1 MAKKFLVSLD
11 LNKNELLNA
20 RLQNLSSDPSSPVAG
35 QIYYNTQENVTKFY
49 DGTQWIA
56 GGSTKFGNTASRPT
70 ASKAGTLYIDTE
82 TSTIFLDNGTSWI
95 QATVNAS
102 DVSDAID
109 AHNDLTT
116 GVHGVTGDVVGTS
129 DIQDLSNKRII
140 DTLSFSDGV
149 TLADEGEIAVL
160 AGSHE
165 FEIKAN
171 DGNLGLKTVAT
182 NADVVITSDSGDI
195 VLNPD
200 GIAKVNGVLNVTN
213 TLNITTISG
222 ADFDSRDGSLTL
234 QDETGTS
241 QIHINGDTKNI
252 ELLPASGSKA
262 FYGSAATAGNEIAKI
277 SDLQALSSGLSW
289 KQAVNLLSDSNV
301 DVEADFVG
309 TIIDG
314 HSALDTSD
322 SGYRLLLTGQTDSTE
337 NGIYVLTQSGATL
350 VASRALDAD
359 SDAELKGA
367 AVFVM
372 EGTNY
377 GSTSWVQNNHYISS
391 FADQD
396 WVQFS
401 GQGTLI
407 GSDSIQIDG
416 NEINVIADTTRGI
429 AIDGDG
435 VYAKIGNGI
444 EFDGSGNIAINPG
457 TGFDISSGALEF
469 ASSYGVRKY
478 TTSIGNSS
486 ATSFNLDHNFDTRH
500 VTVQIFESASPY
512 AQVEA
517 DVEHTTSNRVTVK
530 FASAPGTGEYEVVI
544 VG

>member
-1 MAKKFLVSLD
+1 MSKKFLVSLD

-56 GGSTKFGNTASRPT
+56 GGSTKFGNTASRPA

-82 TSTIFLDNGTSWI
+82 TSTIFLDNGTSWL

-129 DIQDLSNKRII
+129 DTQDLSNKRII
-140 DTLSFSDGV
+140 DTLNFSDGV
-149 TLADEGEIAVL
+149 TVANEGEISVL
-160 AGSHE
+160 AVSHE
-165 FEIKAN
+165 FEIQAN
-171 DGNLGLKTVAT
+171 NGDLGLKTVAT
-182 NADVVITSDSGDI
+182 GADVVITSDSGDI
-195 VLNPD
+195 ILNPD
-200 GIAKVNGVLNVTN
+200 GMAKVNGILNVSGNLN
-213 TLNITTISG
+213 TTTISG
-222 ADFDSRDGSLTL
+222 ADFEGRDGSLTL

-241 QIHINGDTKNI
+241 QVHINGVTKNI

-289 KQAVNLLSDSNV
+289 KQAVHLLSDSNL
-301 DVEADFVG
+301 DITDDFVG
-309 TIIDG
+309 VVIDG
-314 HSALDTSD
+314 HAALTTADA
-322 SGYRLLLTGQTDSTE
+322 GYRLLLIGQTNATE
-337 NGIYVLTQSGATL
+337 NGIYVLSQSGATL
-350 VASRALDAD
+350 VVSRASDAD
-359 SDAELKGA
+359 SDAELQGA

-377 GSTSWVQNNHYISS
+377 GSTSWVQNSHYVSS
-391 FADQD
+391 FANQD

-401 GQGTLI
+401 GQGTLV
-407 GSDSIQIDG
+407 GSNSIQIDG
-416 NEINVIADTTRGI
+416 NEINVVADTTRGL

-435 VYAKIGNGI
+435 VYVKAGNGI
-444 EFDGSGNIAINPG
+444 EFDGSGNVAINAG

-478 TTSIGNSS
+478 TSSIGNNS

-500 VTVQIFESASPY
+500 VTVQIFEAASPY

-517 DVEHTTSNRVTVK
+517 DVEHTSTNRVTIK